1 MGATCKPEN
10 AIQAAQLLSSH
21 WRNLIGAAGT
31 QEIPDFDFVVAPKAG
46 SPFIAYEFAKL
57 HQKPLLLHNEQ
68 PKFQSDDVDFAA
80 LFDAAY
86 KPKAGARA
94 LMVDDSTTGGR
105 KAVDTIQHLR
115 DAGFTVSDFLV
126 VFEPLTKKAI
136 GRNAAATL
144 SAVDVRL
151 HSIIKTE

>member
-1 MGATCKPEN
+1 
-10 AIQAAQLLSSH
+10 
-21 WRNLIGAAGT
+21 
-31 QEIPDFDFVVAPKAG
+31 
-46 SPFIAYEFAKL
+46 
-57 HQKPLLLHNEQ
+57 
-68 PKFQSDDVDFAA
+68 
-80 LFDAAY
+80 
-86 KPKAGARA
+86 
-94 LMVDDSTTGGR
+94 MVDDSTTGGR